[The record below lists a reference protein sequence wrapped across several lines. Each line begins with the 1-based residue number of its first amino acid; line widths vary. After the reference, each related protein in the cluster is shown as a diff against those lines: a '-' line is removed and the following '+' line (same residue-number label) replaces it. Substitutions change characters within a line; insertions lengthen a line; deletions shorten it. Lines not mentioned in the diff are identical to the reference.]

1 LKQEKAQNWHQIGW
15 IGCTGI
21 LSGLAML
28 VNPRFTGI
36 IAYTINLLTNPPSQH
51 LIEEWQSPTPQ
62 GLSNIFFYISIL
74 IFIIVLAY
82 SKYRLTL
89 SEIILFVGFL
99 WLAWSGQRYVIWYG
113 LISMP
118 LLARLVKDLPIKT
131 PAFVPQ
137 KNWVNLALAILLFIP
152 VIAVQPWF
160 VEKLPLP
167 DTYWQQVLR
176 GSPPGKLISV
186 ETPVA
191 AAEYL
196 KSHPGGHIYNE
207 MGYGSYLI
215 WAIPKQGV
223 FVDPRVELYPYDQW
237 MDYIDVNNGINY
249 NAILTKYGVDRILL
263 DKELQPNLATL
274 LSKDQLWNLEFDD
287 QYAQI
292 WSKISTP

>member
-1 LKQEKAQNWHQIGW
+1 
-15 IGCTGI
+15 
-21 LSGLAML
+21 
-28 VNPRFTGI
+28 
-36 IAYTINLLTNPPSQH
+36 
-51 LIEEWQSPTPQ
+51 
-62 GLSNIFFYISIL
+62 
-74 IFIIVLAY
+74 
-82 SKYRLTL
+82 
-89 SEIILFVGFL
+89 
-99 WLAWSGQRYVIWYG
+99 
-113 LISMP
+113 MP